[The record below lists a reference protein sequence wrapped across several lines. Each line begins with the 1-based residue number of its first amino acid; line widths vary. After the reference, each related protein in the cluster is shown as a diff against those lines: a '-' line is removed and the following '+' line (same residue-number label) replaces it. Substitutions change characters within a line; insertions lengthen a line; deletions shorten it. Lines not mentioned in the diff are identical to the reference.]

1 MDPDSTAG
9 HDVFRCS
16 PFWWFGTS
24 IISRVLYFDQ
34 RMSHI
39 VLIGGIPRSLTN
51 FRGDFISACV
61 AAGHRVTAMSGHASD
76 EQISRIKALGA
87 DFTPYPVE
95 RNGLNPFADLNT
107 LLILIKRLRA
117 LHPDVVIAYTIKP
130 VIWSGIALRL
140 LFFKGSFFGLITGLG
155 YAFREKTLSGK
166 VLARMVSGLYRS
178 ALRSARG
185 VIFQNTMSKDVFLE
199 KGIATEDLCHIVEG
213 SGVNLEYFH
222 QMPMQEEDG
231 APVFLLVARLL
242 REKGIPEFV
251 QAARIVKKTFP
262 SAKFRLLGPRDPS
275 PAGISLEE
283 VERWHDAG
291 FIDYLGRTDDVRP
304 FLAGCHVFVLPSY
317 YGEGL
322 SRSILEAMAVGRPIL
337 TTDNPGC
344 RETVIEGENGFI
356 VPRGDAEALSE
367 RMVWFCENPARWS
380 DMGKRSRVI
389 AEERYDVNKINRQL
403 MALTGL

>member
-1 MDPDSTAG
+1 
-9 HDVFRCS
+9 
-16 PFWWFGTS
+16 
-24 IISRVLYFDQ
+24 
-34 RMSHI
+34 MSHI

-51 FRGDFISACV
+51 FRGDFIRACV
-61 AAGHRVTAMSGHASD
+61 AAGHQVTAMSGQASG
-76 EQISRIKALGA
+76 EQIARIKALGA
-87 DFTPYPVE
+87 DFKPYPVE

-107 LLILIKRLRA
+107 LLILIKWLRA

-140 LFFKGSFFGLITGLG
+140 LSFKGSFFGLITGLG

-166 VLARMVSGLYRS
+166 ILARMVSGLYRS
-178 ALRSARG
+178 ALRGARG

-222 QMPMQEEDG
+222 QMPMQEENG

-304 FLAGCHVFVLPSY
+304 FLAECHVFVLPSY

-322 SRSILEAMAVGRPIL
+322 SRSILEAMAAGRPIL

-356 VPRGDAEALSE
+356 VPKGDTEALSE